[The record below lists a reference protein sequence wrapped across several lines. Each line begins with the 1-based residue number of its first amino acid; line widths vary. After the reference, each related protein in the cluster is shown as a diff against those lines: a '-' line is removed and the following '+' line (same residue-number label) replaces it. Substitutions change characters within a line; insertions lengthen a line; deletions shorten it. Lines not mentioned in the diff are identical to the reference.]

1 MGSFGK
7 IFKQERGRG
16 ERKKKRKKQER
27 DMIIFVVEKTNLP
40 LKGWQA
46 TRVGRPV
53 RRLVQ

>member
-7 IFKQERGRG
+7 ILNRKGEGG
-16 ERKKKRKKQER
+16 KERKKKQKQER

-40 LKGWQA
+40 LKGWRA